1 VAEQTSLV
9 DLGRSLVDEA
19 RGLIRKEIE
28 LAKVEVIDLLK
39 TNAIAVGMFAGAA
52 IVAFMFLILVQVAI
66 IVTVPN
72 GIWVAWGLVVL
83 WLVVIIVLALV
94 GRSKLKLQAPEKT
107 VETIKGDI
115 EWAKGQI
122 RSNGR

>member
-1 VAEQTSLV
+1 MAEQTSLV